1 MTFTRKALS
10 RRTVLRGCGAAVAL
24 PFLDAMVPA
33 LSARAAQARPVRLG
47 FFYVPNGATMANFHP
62 KEAGTLTELPST
74 LASLQPLRDQVLVV
88 TGLANLQAED
98 MGGGPHSRCHTVW
111 LSGVRPR
118 RTEGADIQAGTTID
132 QFAAAKI
139 GTDTPLAS
147 LQLALE
153 PSYLTGNCDNGYSC
167 VYQNTFSWRAP
178 TRPLPMDNNPRSV
191 FERLFGDSS
200 NADAR
205 AARLRRDRSI
215 LDSVADELKG
225 LQQTLGTRDRSTV
238 DGYLESVRD
247 VERRIQNAE
256 KSNIS
261 LEVPAQPM
269 GIPETFD
276 AHAKLMLDLVL
287 LAYRADIT
295 RVVAFQYSQ
304 EQSLRTYPHIGV
316 PNGHHDVSHH
326 GNEPMKMALNGKINA
341 YHVSL
346 TARLAE
352 QMRQIAEGD
361 GTLLDHA
368 ILLHGGGMGDGD
380 LHSPR
385 DLPVAIVGGGGR
397 QIKGGRH
404 IKAKELTPMM
414 NLGLSLLDKLDV
426 ELPSLGDSTGRL
438 AEV

>member
-1 MTFTRKALS
+1 MTLTGTSLS
-10 RRTVLRGCGAAVAL
+10 RRTVLRGAGAAIAL

-33 LSARAAQARPVRLG
+33 LRAAANRPPRLG
-47 FFYVPNGATMANFHP
+47 FFYTPNGATMAEFHP
-62 KEAGTLTELPST
+62 KAAGPIAELPRITSP
-74 LASLQPLRDQVLVV
+74 LQPLLKYVTVV

-111 LSGVRPR
+111 LSGVRPK
-118 RTEGADIQAGTTID
+118 RTEGADIQAGVTID
-132 QFAAAKI
+132 QYAAAKI
-139 GTDTPLAS
+139 GQDTPLAS

-178 TRPLPMDNNPRSV
+178 NRPLPMDNNPRSV

-200 NADAR
+200 SAGAR
-205 AARLRRDRSI
+205 AARLRVDRSI
-215 LDSVADELKG
+215 LDSVGAELKG
-225 LQQTLGTRDRSTV
+225 LQLALGPGDKATV

-256 KSNIS
+256 RTRIA
-261 LEVPAQPM
+261 LDLPAQPL
-269 GIPETFD
+269 GIPASFD
-276 AHAKLMLDLVL
+276 EHARLMLDLVL

-304 EQSLRTYPHIGV
+304 EQSLRTYAEIGV

-326 GNEPMKMALNGKINA
+326 GNEPVKMGLNAKINA

-346 TARLAE
+346 TGRLAE
-352 QMRQIAEGD
+352 KMRDTPDGD
-361 GTLLDHA
+361 GSLLDHA
-368 ILLHGGGMGDGD
+368 LLVHGAGMGDGD

-385 DLPVAIVGGGGR
+385 DLPVTLIGGANGTL
-397 QIKGGRH
+397 KGGRH
-404 IKAKELTPMM
+404 IRAQALTPMM
-414 NLGLSLLDKLDV
+414 NLGLSLLDTIGI